1 MEEGQRIGASGKG
14 FVCPSCHL
22 IQHDSHVASFIV
34 DTPCPLNPCTDFEWR
49 EISGQTFCNF
59 TLSACGK
66 LFIGELIFL
75 VPFGKAG
82 KSFVLELAR
91 LYQAFA
97 GDSALHSI
105 ALMACSVMQHY
116 CCKNHVSEVKPGITL
131 TTSVED

>member
-1 MEEGQRIGASGKG
+1 MILMLHHLLWIPRA
-14 FVCPSCHL
+14 HL
-22 IQHDSHVASFIV
+22 IHVPI
-34 DTPCPLNPCTDFEWR
+34 LNGG

-105 ALMACSVMQHY
+105 ALMACSVMQPLPLQNP
-116 CCKNHVSEVKPGITL
+116 CKQSKAKGNSHHLSRRLNLWKKG
-131 TTSVED
+131 